1 MCRPMPPYVWSVLKI
16 YSPHRMLQ
24 KDLCVFKKARY
35 VFKKLQ
41 HLFKKARHV
50 FNVRADGIIPP
61 LIKSVI
67 PSCPFI
73 LTFQLKRADN
83 QPVKN
88 DGTSPHPPFSRAS
101 QAPSKSAF
109 SNVLLWRMKGG
120 WRGDEGVSIH
130 YRKPHQQGVSTTNE
144 RREEETVRLIWERYN
159 NIKNNRKLLCTQMIT
174 MFW

>member
-1 MCRPMPPYVWSVLKI
+1 
-16 YSPHRMLQ
+16 MLQ
-24 KDLCVFKKARY
+24 KDLGVFKKARY

-41 HLFKKARHV
+41 HLFKKARYV
-50 FNVRADGIIPP
+50 FSVGTRFNP
-61 LIKSVI
+61 LTKSVI

-159 NIKNNRKLLCTQMIT
+159 NIKNNRKLLWAKMIT
-174 MFW
+174 IFW